1 MSRYFRIYNIDENLI
16 NKVQRAGIEVDGRMN
31 IINYLMSDHKDDP
44 SFLDSAL
51 LKHYHEQYFEAYAEF
66 NLLKQEIQ
74 DTIPKLVALKPYSF
88 NWNLDYATKE
98 IDIELISDAD
108 IDAAKLGLE
117 EIDASRCV
125 LCKR

>member
-74 DTIPKLVALKPYSF
+74 DTIPQLVALKPYR
-88 NWNLDYATKE
+88 Y
-98 IDIELISDAD
+98 
-108 IDAAKLGLE
+108 
-117 EIDASRCV
+117 RC
-125 LCKR
+125 CKAWS